1 MFISYSFYPLFL
13 ADLLSTSISV
23 DKISFISLVGV
34 LSIKVKIIPLLCY
47 DLPLGGYDILKL
59 RVMIDPI
66 RESQTS
72 ISYSLQTREPEVLVG

>member
-1 MFISYSFYPLFL
+1 
-13 ADLLSTSISV
+13 
-23 DKISFISLVGV
+23 